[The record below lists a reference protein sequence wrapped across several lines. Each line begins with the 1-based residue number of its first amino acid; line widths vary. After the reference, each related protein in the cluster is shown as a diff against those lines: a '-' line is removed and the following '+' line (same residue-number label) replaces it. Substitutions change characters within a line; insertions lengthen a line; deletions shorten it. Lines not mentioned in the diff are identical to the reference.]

1 MAVSGD
7 FRVSAAFGPHPN
19 NCLRSSKHPTSPSKV
34 RFGVFFKGGFSTS
47 ELMLRGIQAPPAGHN
62 TQCCS
67 IRTLGIL
74 GDSKQSSNSLSQEF
88 DNFLLNITN
97 MGFLERISL
106 AWKVMFPPPPSRKD
120 SNANIAKQRLK
131 MILFSDRCAVSD
143 EAKQKIV
150 SNIVSVLSDFVEI
163 ESQDNVQLSV
173 STDPDLGTI
182 YSITVPVRRVRSE
195 YQVEDPTGTITSI
208 EYKDT
213 GENSGSIDVKFDF
226 YIPGEN

>member
-1 MAVSGD
+1 MAVSGA

-19 NCLRSSKHPTSPSKV
+19 DCLRSSMHPTPPSKV
-34 RFGVFFKGGFSTS
+34 CFGVFFKGGFSTS
-47 ELMLRGIQAPPAGHN
+47 ELMLRGTQAPPAGHN
-62 TQCCS
+62 MQCHS
-67 IRTLGIL
+67 VRTL
-74 GDSKQSSNSLSQEF
+74 GDSKQSSNSTSQEF

-106 AWKVMFPPPPSRKD
+106 AWKVLFPPPPSRKD

-226 YIPGEN
+226 YTPDEN